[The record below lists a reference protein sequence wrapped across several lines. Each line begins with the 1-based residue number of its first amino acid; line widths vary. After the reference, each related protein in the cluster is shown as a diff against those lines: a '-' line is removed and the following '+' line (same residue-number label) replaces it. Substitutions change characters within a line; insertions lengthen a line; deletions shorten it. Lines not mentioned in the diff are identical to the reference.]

1 MTNKEYIESGILE
14 LYVAGSLSEKENE
27 AVYQKLLENPDI
39 LAEVLQIESAVIK
52 LTAAARPSDS
62 KHVFMAVKEAL
73 GLTKTDTKVVTMP
86 DKRKT
91 NWFAYT
97 GWAASVLLAGG
108 LIWLLNQNSA
118 LQSEIN
124 TVETEIN
131 KQIIDNQLLE
141 DQISKSN
148 ASLEEAQKLLSV
160 IRDKNIITVPLA
172 GQAVDPEAYAKV
184 YWDKDTNNIY
194 LDAQGLPEP
203 PRGKVYQV
211 WSLTLNPLTPT
222 SLGTI
227 DDFTSD
233 DNKIFTINN
242 ANASEAFGIT
252 LEPAG
257 GSETPTMEQLYTLGA
272 VASTP

>member
-14 LYVAGSLSEKENE
+14 LYVAGTLSEAENE

-39 LAEVLQIESAVIK
+39 LDEVLKIEASVIK
-52 LTAAARPSDS
+52 LTAAVSPRDS
-62 KHVFMAVKEAL
+62 KYIFPAVKKAL
-73 GLTKTDTKVVTMP
+73 GLDNTDSKVIPLQDKPRTK
-86 DKRKT
+86 
-91 NWFAYT
+91 WFAYT

-118 LQSEIN
+118 LQTEIK

-131 KQIIDNQLLE
+131 KQYIDNQLLE
-141 DQISKSN
+141 EQIRTARAN
-148 ASLEEAQKLLSV
+148 LEEVNKLLDV
-160 IRDKNIITVPLA
+160 MRDKDIIAVPLA
-172 GQAVDPEAYAKV
+172 GQAVYPEAYAKV
-184 YWDKDTNNIY
+184 YWDKKTNNIY

-222 SLGTI
+222 SLGTL
-227 DDFTSD
+227 DDFVTD
-233 DNKIFTINN
+233 DNKVFTITN

-257 GSETPTMEQLYTLGA
+257 GSESPTMEQLYTLGA
-272 VASTP
+272 VSSTP